1 MTVRAPA
8 LADVPWGWIPG
19 CLLDSPYF
27 ISFSQVSGVVAIIA
41 PILRYSKWGL
51 EKVSRYNGRGDAI
64 TMWGS
69 SSPWLFPL

>member
-51 EKVSRYNGRGDAI
+51 EKVSRYNGRGDAT